1 MHSAWTVAWFSMFA
15 HTGTWA
21 VVLAEIHLWAGCLLC
36 RESLPIAERMCDGI
50 FTSGSFAGLG
60 DLRSSML
67 QACAGGCLPSG
78 ASQFMNVMLAA
89 ALLGIDL
96 LSVGP
101 VSFPAVSQL
110 ASWNFGGRG
119 CKCRMTIETAVAFIG
134 PRRLSRVC
142 FGCRGCRLFLNM
154 FFQGI
159 LLVSISN
166 PADKEFI
173 LQCFQL
179 NTCCGAATVCL
190 GSRLKPAM
198 KTFLRT
204 TLS

>member
-1 MHSAWTVAWFSMFA
+1 M
-15 HTGTWA
+15 
-21 VVLAEIHLWAGCLLC
+21 LC

-60 DLRSSML
+60 DLPSSML

-110 ASWNFGGRG
+110 AS
-119 CKCRMTIETAVAFIG
+119 
-134 PRRLSRVC
+134 
-142 FGCRGCRLFLNM
+142 
-154 FFQGI
+154 
-159 LLVSISN
+159 
-166 PADKEFI
+166 
-173 LQCFQL
+173 
-179 NTCCGAATVCL
+179 
-190 GSRLKPAM
+190 
-198 KTFLRT
+198 
-204 TLS
+204 